1 VAINPLSKI
10 KAGLRRAI
18 DLRVSQRFEAEREL
32 MMDINNSL
40 MDINTSYL
48 GRMTAVEKLVEDLDR
63 RVTEMSKESK

>member
-1 VAINPLSKI
+1 MAINPLSKI

>member
-10 KAGLRRAI
+10 KIGLRRAI

-32 MMDINNSL
+32 MMEINNSL
-40 MDINTSYL
+40 MDINTFYL

-63 RVTEMSKESK
+63 RVTEMSKESR

>member
-1 VAINPLSKI
+1 MAINPLSKI

-63 RVTEMSKESK
+63 RVTEMSKESR